1 MTTYLLPPSAG
12 LTYPSEVAS
21 PALLVEILAR
31 TARLYRMTRPGSS
44 DDTFAAPVDV
54 AGEQYTWTLDRD
66 YSTPR
71 PAATLYRLVIDGDG
85 DEVEQE
91 IASVAP
97 EIDCEALLA
106 REILVAILADVAAL
120 GAEEVAP

>member
-1 MTTYLLPPSAG
+1 MPTYLLPPTAN
-12 LTYPSEVAS
+12 LTTPAEVAS

-31 TARLYRMTRPGSS
+31 IARLYRMTRTGYS
-44 DDTFAAPVDV
+44 DGTFAAPVDV

-71 PAATLYRLVIDGDG
+71 PAATLYRLVIDDEG

-91 IASVAP
+91 VASVEPAL
-97 EIDCEALLA
+97 DCEVILA
-106 REILVAILADVAAL
+106 RGILDAILADVAAL
-120 GAEEVAP
+120 GAEEVVR

>member
-1 MTTYLLPPSAG
+1 MYTYLLPPTAD
-12 LTYPSEVAS
+12 LTTPTEVAS

-31 TARLYRMTRPGSS
+31 IARLYRMTRAGSS
-44 DDTFAAPVDV
+44 DDTFAAPVEV

-71 PAATLYRLVIDGDG
+71 PAATLYRLVIDEEG

-91 IASVAP
+91 VASVAP
-97 EIDCEALLA
+97 EIDCEVMLA
-106 REILVAILADVAAL
+106 REILDAILADVAAL
-120 GAEEVAP
+120 GAEEVMP